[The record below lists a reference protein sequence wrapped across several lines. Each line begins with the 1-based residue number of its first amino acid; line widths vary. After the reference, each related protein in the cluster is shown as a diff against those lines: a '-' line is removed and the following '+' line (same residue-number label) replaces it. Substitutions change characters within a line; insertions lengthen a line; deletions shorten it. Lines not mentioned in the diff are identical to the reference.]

1 MRIVCFLLILAVL
14 PRSASAL
21 SEDLML
27 SSYWDFYSDNRFSI
41 EATGRGNAGIA
52 DKGGLF
58 AAILN
63 PASLDLSQ
71 GLQVAAGYSYKT
83 KQPWLTGLWPD
94 IGEIYLKTLQPC
106 LLFGI
111 NYSIADEIQAGLV
124 YYDAKSYKMD
134 YGASVW
140 VDENEEASEPI
151 DDYENIRISSLYV
164 PFKAKINDAL
174 SFGLGVYINQNSRYI
189 HFFRDYRC
197 TFYSFSFQPGLLI
210 GPING
215 LSVGLIYRP
224 GGETKY
230 SDGYVDLVHKA
241 SAFLGLGL
249 KLESPEMR
257 TSFYFDF
264 NRYGYSDI
272 DSGLRDRLDTGL
284 GIEQGLGKFKL
295 RTGYFSIMDYRRS
308 GNSLLTV
315 GNDDQHFLTGG
326 TSFPVGPVEVTLSL
340 MDSRLLSPGDHKM
353 TQVSCGLNYRITK

>member
-1 MRIVCFLLILAVL
+1 MKIGCFLLILAVL
-14 PRSASAL
+14 PCSASAL
-21 SEDLML
+21 SEDSML

-41 EATGRGNAGIA
+41 EANGRGNAGIA

-71 GLQVAAGYSYKT
+71 GLQFAAGYSYKT
-83 KQPWLTGLWPD
+83 KQPWLTELWPD

-111 NYSIADEIQAGLV
+111 NYSIGDEFQAGLV

-140 VDENEEASEPI
+140 VDEEEVASEPI
-151 DDYENIRISSLYV
+151 DLYENIRVRSLYV

-174 SFGLGVYINQNSRYI
+174 SFGLGVYINQHSRYFY
-189 HFFRDYRC
+189 FFRDYRYA
-197 TFYSFSFQPGLLI
+197 FYSFSFQPGLLI
-210 GPING
+210 GPVNG
-215 LSVGLIYRP
+215 LSVGLTYRP

-241 SAFLGLGL
+241 PAFLGLGL

-257 TSFYFDF
+257 TSVYFDF

-272 DSGLRDRLDTGL
+272 NPDLNDRLDTGL
-284 GIEQGLGKFKL
+284 GIEQGLGKLKL
-295 RTGYFSIMDYRRS
+295 RTGYLTIPDYRRP
-308 GNSLLTV
+308 GTYMMPV
-315 GNDDQHFLTGG
+315 GNDYQYFLTGG
-326 TSFPVGPVEVTLSL
+326 ATYPVGPVEISLSL

-353 TQVSCGLNYRITK
+353 TQVSCGLNYRIF